1 MRSLIPVVALGGCSI
16 ENTFLPQHKNDVFD
30 QAAVPA
36 VDILFVVDNSASMSE
51 EQIALADGF
60 QSFIDQIETAAID
73 FHIGIITTSQD
84 TDDPNRGHLIGD
96 RPLFLTRSD
105 DYVNLFDQRV
115 QIGTNGSDKEKGLD
129 AAQNAISLN
138 MLTKWNIG
146 FVRPGANLLI
156 IIVSDEDDCSDD
168 GALDG
173 QDAKA
178 CYQQRELLVPV
189 QTEVDRI
196 RSRKIQGE
204 LVQIA
209 GILGPFDGSCQDSYP
224 GRRYAQA
231 VLQTGGLLGKICD
244 ADWSSTLGSLGL
256 NALGILDQFKL
267 SSAADPTS
275 LVVSVDG
282 TQVSEDDTDGWT
294 YDSLHWLIIFHGTS
308 VPPEGSEITVE
319 YDTAPSSGNF

>member
-256 NALGILDQFKL
+256 NAIGILDQFKL

>member
-1 MRSLIPVVALGGCSI
+1 MRSLIPVVLLSGCSI
-16 ENTFLPQHKNDVFD
+16 ENTFLPQHQDDVFE

-51 EQIALADGF
+51 EQAALAAGF
-60 QSFIDQIETAAID
+60 QSFISQIEATTID
-73 FHIGIITTSQD
+73 FQIGIITTSQD

-96 RPLFLTRSD
+96 RPLFLTREV
-105 DYVNLFDQRV
+105 DYLTLFDQRV

-138 MLTKWNIG
+138 MLTTWNLG

-168 GALDG
+168 GRLDG
-173 QDAKA
+173 QDAKS
-178 CYQQRELLVPV
+178 CYQQRDQLVPV

-196 RSRKIQGE
+196 LSRKSQGE
-204 LVQIA
+204 LVQIS
-209 GILGPFDGSCQDSYP
+209 GILGPFDGSCADSYP

-231 VLQTGGLLGKICD
+231 ALQTGGLLGKICD
-244 ADWSSTLGSLGL
+244 SDWSSTLSSLGL
-256 NALGILDQFKL
+256 TAVGILNQFKL
-267 SSAADPTS
+267 TSAADPTT

-282 TQVSEDDTDGWT
+282 TEVPEDETNGWT

-308 VPPEGSEITVE
+308 VPPEGSEITVD
-319 YDTAPSSGNF
+319 YDTAPSSVNF